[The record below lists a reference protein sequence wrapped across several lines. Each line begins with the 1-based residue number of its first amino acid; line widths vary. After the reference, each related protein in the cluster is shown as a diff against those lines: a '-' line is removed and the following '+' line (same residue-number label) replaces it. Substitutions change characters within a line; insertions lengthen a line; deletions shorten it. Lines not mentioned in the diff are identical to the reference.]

1 MKILHSADLHLDT
14 PFTGRSPSE
23 ADYLKKQLLAIP
35 QKLAALC
42 RQEQCDMMLLAG
54 DLFDGPATRQSL
66 DALRLALEEAAVPV
80 FIAPGNHDPVGL
92 SSPYMTEDWPS
103 NVHIFTQNTPQSL
116 SVPGLDCR
124 IYGAGYR
131 SMDCGSLLEGFHAE
145 GGERYHIGLFHGDP
159 TNAASPCC
167 PITAEQIQ
175 ESGLDYLALGHIHQ
189 GGSLR
194 WGDTLCAWPGC
205 PMGRGFDELGPKGVL
220 IVTVDGGVETRQVC
234 LDTPVFHDEETT
246 VDALPKLFSA
256 QGNLDFYR
264 ITLIGENSGP
274 SAMELYRRYERFPH
288 LQIRDRRTTPVDLW
302 SRADSDSLEGT
313 FFRILKETMATADP
327 KEKEIIALAAR
338 ISRQLLDG
346 QEVELI

>member
-14 PFTGRSPSE
+14 PFTGRSPAE
-23 ADYLKKQLLAIP
+23 ADYLKKQLLAVP
-35 QKLAALC
+35 RKLAALC
-42 RQEQCDMMLLAG
+42 KQEQCDLMVLAG

-66 DALRLALEEAAVPV
+66 DGLRHALAEAAVPV
-80 FIAPGNHDPVGL
+80 FITPGNHDPLGL
-92 SSPYMTEDWPS
+92 SSPYMTEDWPA
-103 NVHIFTQNTPQSL
+103 NVHIFTQNTPQSVTL
-116 SVPGLDCR
+116 PDLDCK

-131 SMDCGSLLEGFHAE
+131 SMDCGSLLEGFRAE
-145 GGERYHIGLFHGDP
+145 GKERFHIGVFHGDP

-205 PMGRGFDELGPKGVL
+205 PMGRGYDEPGPKGVL
-220 IVTVDGGVETRQVC
+220 IVTLDSCVEIKQVT

-246 VDALPKLFSA
+246 VEALPRLFSA
-256 QGNLDFYR
+256 QGNPDFYR
-264 ITLIGENSGP
+264 ITLIGENNGP
-274 SAMELYRRYERFPH
+274 SIDELYRQYERFPH
-288 LQIRDRRTTPVDLW
+288 LQIRDRRITPVDLW
-302 SRADSDSLEGT
+302 SSADSDSLEGT
-313 FFRILKETMATADP
+313 FFRILKEAMEAADP
-327 KEKEIIALAAR
+327 AEKETIALAAK

-346 QEVELI
+346 QEVELT